1 VADIVGRIEAK
12 EKAVAGGRCVGPFEI
27 RSGPYGLYMFK
38 KDAVKKNF
46 VSVPEGV
53 NVDSLTVAAATA
65 LFQAGLQAKAR
76 SKQFKNNIKQ
86 SKEE

>member
-1 VADIVGRIEAK
+1 
-12 EKAVAGGRCVGPFEI
+12 
-27 RSGPYGLYMFK
+27 MFK
-38 KDAVKKNF
+38 KDAVKMNF